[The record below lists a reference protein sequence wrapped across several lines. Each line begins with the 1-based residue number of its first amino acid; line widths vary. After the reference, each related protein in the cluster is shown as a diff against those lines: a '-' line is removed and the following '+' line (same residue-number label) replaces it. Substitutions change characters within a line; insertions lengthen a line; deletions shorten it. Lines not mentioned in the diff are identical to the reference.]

1 MPYCQIELMK
11 FIETKLKGCFILEP
25 KIIKDE
31 RGYFMESFNEKTFQE
46 GIGQKVTFVQDN
58 QSFSTK
64 GVLRGLHYQC
74 GVHAQAKLVR
84 VLQGEVLDVAVDIRP
99 DSETFG
105 QHVAVLLSAENQKQ
119 LFVPR
124 GFAHGFVVLSETA
137 TFFYKCDNFYNKESE
152 GGLKFND
159 EPLNINWN
167 VPLEA
172 LIISD
177 KDKVLPNLENAKKV
191 W

>member
-1 MPYCQIELMK
+1 MK

-64 GVLRGLHYQC
+64 GVLRGMHYQC

-84 VLQGEVLDVAVDIRP
+84 VLQGEVLDVAVDLRP
-99 DSETFG
+99 DSKTYG
-105 QHVAVLLSAENQKQ
+105 QYEAVVLSEENQLQ
-119 LFVPR
+119 FFIPR
-124 GFAHGFVVLSETA
+124 GFAHGFLVLSETA
-137 TFFYKCDNFYNKESE
+137 TFFYKCDNLYNKESE
-152 GGLKFND
+152 AGLIYND
-159 EPLNINWN
+159 ETLNINWN
-167 VPLEA
+167 FPFKD

-177 KDKVLPNLENAKKV
+177 KDLVLPTLQNCNKV

>member
-1 MPYCQIELMK
+1 MN
-11 FIETKLKGCFILEP
+11 FSETKLKGCFIITP

-74 GVHAQAKLVR
+74 GEHAQAKLVR
-84 VLQGEVLDVAVDIRP
+84 VLQGEVLDVAVDLRP
-99 DSETFG
+99 DSKTYG
-105 QHVAVLLSAENQKQ
+105 QCEAVVLSAENQLQ
-119 LFVPR
+119 FFIPR
-124 GFAHGFVVLSETA
+124 GFAHGFLVLSETA
-137 TFFYKCDNFYNKESE
+137 TFFYKCDNLYNKESE
-152 GGLKFND
+152 AGLIYND
-159 EPLNINWN
+159 ETLNINWN
-167 VPLEA
+167 FPFKD

-177 KDKVLPNLENAKKV
+177 KDQILPNLENAKKV